1 MNSTEISGSMHPEVP
16 LALVG
21 ISHHTAS
28 VEVRDRVSLSEDE
41 QKSMLPQLRE
51 RFGAEGALIMSTC
64 NRTEVYLSGQD
75 LPNRITGIREWLDQI
90 KGTSYFTDDNITYRT
105 FGPGAVRHFF
115 ALIAGLD
122 SQIIG
127 EQQITTQVKEGYN
140 LAHEVDVTD
149 ALINKLFNYGMQA
162 KKRVYNETLLYDGTV
177 SVSFAGVELARKIF
191 NSLENKEI
199 LLIGAGK
206 TAELAAYH
214 FTENGAKNINV
225 ANRSLDRAR
234 ELASK
239 TGGRVWSLDEL
250 PSALKSTDIAISATG
265 STGYILDAE
274 TMRRIGRERHHRP
287 LFLIDL
293 AVPRD
298 IEPEAGEIDGVY
310 LYNLDDLEAIVKSN
324 LENRRREIP
333 KAMKI
338 VDEVAAEFLGWLST
352 YSMTAIIGRLKE
364 HLDALRMRELER
376 MKKRLPS
383 NGSLK
388 EIDELTQGIMNKLIR
403 QHMKSL
409 KRHAGDPAIYQ
420 QHVDLI
426 YNLYE
431 LDRDE

>member
-1 MNSTEISGSMHPEVP
+1 MNSTEPSGNIHPEVP
-16 LALVG
+16 LVLLG
-21 ISHHTAS
+21 ISHHTAP
-28 VEVRDRVSLSEDE
+28 VEVRDRVALSETE
-41 QKSMLPQLRE
+41 QKTLLPQLRD

-64 NRTEVYLSGQD
+64 NRTEIYLSGPQLDDRLND
-75 LPNRITGIREWLDQI
+75 LRAWLDAL
-90 KGTSYFTDDNITYRT
+90 KGTAYFADEQLTYHR
-105 FGPGAVRHFF
+105 FGPEAVRHFF

-127 EQQITTQVKEGYN
+127 EQQITAQVKDGYN
-140 LAHEVDVTD
+140 LAHDLEATD
-149 ALINKLFNYGMQA
+149 ALLNKLFNFAMQA

-191 NSLENKEI
+191 NSLEDKEI

-206 TAELAAYH
+206 TAELAAFH
-214 FTENGAKNINV
+214 FTESGARTIHV
-225 ANRSLDRAR
+225 ANRSPERAR
-234 ELASK
+234 ELAAK
-239 TGGRVWSLDEL
+239 TGGRAWTLDEL
-250 PSALKSTDIAISATG
+250 PLALTSADIAISATG
-265 STGYILDAE
+265 SSDYILSAAA
-274 TMRRIGRERHHRP
+274 MRQVGRERRHRP

-298 IEPEAGEIDGVY
+298 IEPGVGELDGVY
-310 LYNLDDLEAIVKSN
+310 LYNLDDLEEIVRSN
-324 LENRRREIP
+324 LENRRKEIP

-338 VDEVAAEFLGWLST
+338 IGEVADEYLQWLSS

-364 HLDALRMRELER
+364 HLEALRLRELER

-403 QHMKSL
+403 QHVKSL
-409 KRHAGDPAIYQ
+409 KRHAADPALYQ

-431 LDRDE
+431 LDRGD